1 MSARTVR
8 SRLAGLGYLLILLL
22 LVAGIPA
29 ALWALRGNPLDIPF
43 SDFESLLSSPD
54 DGSLLVALLPLVGWA
69 AWDVVTAL
77 PEEGFPTIFV
87 PGT

>member
-43 SDFESLLSSPD
+43 SDFESLLSSCMRH
-54 DGSLLVALLPLVGWA
+54 GR
-69 AWDVVTAL
+69 
-77 PEEGFPTIFV
+77 
-87 PGT
+87 